1 MNEAAERYSPEMADA
16 FQPTDTPR
24 PATKKSEALLA
35 RPAAQ
40 NPMPTVTKTVRA
52 LSETIHGSTAAS
64 SGENMVSNWEPVQ
77 RLRGADGS
85 GQSAIRSLGGELVSV
100 PY

>member
-16 FQPTDTPR
+16 FHPTDTPR

-40 NPMPTVTKTVRA
+40 NPIPTVTKTVRA
-52 LSETIHGSTAAS
+52 LRETIQGSTAAS
-64 SGENMVSNWEPVQ
+64 SEENMVSNWEPVP
-77 RLRGADGS
+77 RLRGVDGS
-85 GQSAIRSLGGELVSV
+85 GQPAIRSQGGELR
-100 PY
+100 PAAY